1 MRLATLKN
9 NSVVIISKNG
19 IIPLVRI
26 GFTGSMPD
34 LINSGDEKLV
44 RIKNSIAEID
54 NGILIEADSIAAPL
68 TNPSKIAA
76 IGLNYFDHAKESKM
90 DIPKSPLVFAK
101 FNNSITGPTD
111 PIIIP
116 KKITNQVDYEAELGV
131 VIGKRT
137 KNISKEE
144 ALDYVFGYTVLN
156 DISARD
162 IQFGDKQW
170 VRGKSLDTF
179 CPIGPVIVTKD
190 EIPDPQNLELGC
202 EVNGEL
208 LQHDNTKN
216 MIFSVAEIISQLSHS
231 FTFEPGDIIA
241 TGTPSGVGFSRKPP
255 IFLKHGDV
263 VKTWIKGIGELIN
276 PVVEV
281 E

>member
-1 MRLATLKN
+1 MRFATLKN
-9 NSVVIISKNG
+9 NTLVIVSKKG
-19 IIPLVRI
+19 IIPLPRL
-26 GFTGSMPD
+26 GFAESMLD
-34 LINSGDEKLV
+34 LINSGDEKIE
-44 RIKNSIAEID
+44 RIKNSIEEID
-54 NGILIEADSIAAPL
+54 KGILVEADSFAAPL
-68 TNPSKIAA
+68 TNPSKIVA

-90 DIPKSPLVFAK
+90 EIPNSPLVFAK
-101 FNNSITGPTD
+101 FNNSITGPKD

-116 KKITNQVDYEAELGV
+116 NKITKEVDYEAELGV

-137 KNISKEE
+137 KNISKVD

-190 EIPDPQNLELGC
+190 EIADPQNLEIGC
-202 EVNGEL
+202 EVNGEI

-216 MIFSVAEIISQLSHS
+216 MIFSVAEIISRLSTS

-263 VKTWIKGIGELIN
+263 VKTWIKGIGEMIN
-276 PVVEV
+276 PVIAK
-281 E
+281 

>member
-1 MRLATLKN
+1 MRFATLKN
-9 NSVVIISKNG
+9 NTLVIVSKKG
-19 IIPLVRI
+19 IIPLPRL
-26 GFTGSMPD
+26 GFAESMLD
-34 LINSGDEKLV
+34 LINSGDEKIE
-44 RIKNSIAEID
+44 RIKNSIEEID
-54 NGILIEADSIAAPL
+54 KGILVEADSFAAPL
-68 TNPSKIAA
+68 TNPSKIVA

-90 DIPKSPLVFAK
+90 EIPNSPLVFAK

-116 KKITNQVDYEAELGV
+116 NEITKEVDYEAELGV

-137 KNISKEE
+137 KNISKVD

-190 EIPDPQNLELGC
+190 EIADPQNLEIGC
-202 EVNGEL
+202 EVNGEI

-216 MIFSVAEIISQLSHS
+216 MIFSVAEIISRLSTS

-263 VKTWIKGIGELIN
+263 VKTWIKGIGEMIN
-276 PVVEV
+276 PVIAK
-281 E
+281 

>member
-1 MRLATLKN
+1 MRFATLKN
-9 NSVVIISKNG
+9 NSAAAVTKNG
-19 IIPLVRI
+19 IVSLSKIN
-26 GFTGSMPD
+26 FTGSMLE
-34 LINSGDEKLV
+34 LIRLGNEELIRIEKL
-44 RIKNSIAEID
+44 
-54 NGILIEADSIAAPL
+54 IENLKGNPLEEKSLSAPL
-68 TNPSKIAA
+68 SNPSKIVG

-101 FNNSITGPTD
+101 FSSSIIGPTD
-111 PIIIP
+111 NIVIP
-116 KKITNQVDYEAELGV
+116 GKVTNQVDYEVELGV
-131 VIGKRT
+131 VIGKYT
-137 KNISKEE
+137 KNISTEE
-144 ALDYVFGYTVLN
+144 ALEHVFGYTILN

-216 MIFSVAEIISQLSHS
+216 MIFSVAELISQLSYS

-241 TGTPSGVGFSRKPP
+241 TGTPSGVGFSRKLP

-263 VKTWIKGIGELIN
+263 VRTWIKGIGELIN
-276 PVVEV
+276 PVIKV
-281 E
+281 